1 MTHGVEIRSSVGTS
15 PPFAQVELNARAV
28 LHSEHHYKT
37 DTHNNIFI
45 VIESGI
51 QGLKKSYQDP
61 LYDVFTALREFPKL
75 LAYY

>member
-1 MTHGVEIRSSVGTS
+1 MTHCVEIRSSVGTS

-37 DTHNNIFI
+37 DTHHNNFIGFI

-51 QGLKKSYQDP
+51 QGLKKS
-61 LYDVFTALREFPKL
+61 
-75 LAYY
+75 